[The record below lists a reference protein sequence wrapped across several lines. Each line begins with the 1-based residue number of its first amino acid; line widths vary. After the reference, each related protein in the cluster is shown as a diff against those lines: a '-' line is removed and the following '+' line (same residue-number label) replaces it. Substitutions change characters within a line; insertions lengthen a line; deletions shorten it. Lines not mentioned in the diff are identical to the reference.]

1 MKAPE
6 LERDEAVGFIIVT
19 DRQGHTQELEAVEGW
34 RVMELLR
41 DYKVGIEGT
50 CGGAATCATCHV
62 VIDKEWAGKVPP
74 PRDEELDM
82 LDQIPRIFENSRL
95 SCQII
100 WDESL
105 DGLKLTIPVD
115 EQP

>member
-1 MKAPE
+1 M
-6 LERDEAVGFIIVT
+6 GFIYVT
-19 DRQGHTQELEAVEGW
+19 DREGRTHKLEAVEGW

-41 DYKVGIEGT
+41 DYKMGIEGT

-62 VIDKEWAGKVPP
+62 VIDEAWVAKLHP

-82 LDQIPRIFENSRL
+82 LDQIPRIFTHSRL
-95 SCQII
+95 SCQIV

-115 EQP
+115 